1 MRRREF
7 IAGIGGTV
15 AAPVLWPVAA
25 RAQQDGRIRRI
36 GVLMGS
42 TEEQAE
48 SVVAAFEQ
56 GLHGY
61 GWMEGSNVRIDYRW
75 SAGNTDRIRAN
86 VAEILSLKPD
96 IVLINGAR
104 VLAAM
109 QEATRTVPLV
119 FVATIDPVAQGV
131 IASLARPG
139 GNATGFSTFEFSLI
153 GKMLEALKQIA
164 PHTAQAALFLHRDN
178 PESNFY
184 MKLLHTA
191 APSFAV
197 KPIAAPVGDRAEIE
211 RAIES
216 LARDPNSGFLAP
228 PDIFLTTHRELIV
241 QLATLHRLP
250 AVYSGPI
257 PVRQGGLVSYG
268 VDGDDLFRRAAGYID
283 RVLKG
288 AKPADLPVQA
298 PTKFQLVINLKT
310 AKALGFEVPP
320 TLLSIADEVIE

>member
-1 MRRREF
+1 MRRRDF
-7 IAGIGGTV
+7 IAGLG
-15 AAPVLWPVAA
+15 AAAWPLAA
-25 RAQQDGRIRRI
+25 RAQHGEHVRRV
-36 GVLMGS
+36 GVVMG
-42 TEEQAE
+42 TTAEQSGS
-48 SVVAAFEQ
+48 SVMAFEQ
-56 GLHGY
+56 GLRGY
-61 GWMEGSNVRIDYRW
+61 GWIEGRNVRIDYRW

-153 GKMLEALKQIA
+153 GKMLELLKQIA
-164 PHTAQAALFLHRDN
+164 PYTARVAFIFHPDN
-178 PESNFY
+178 PESIFF
-184 MKLLHTA
+184 MKLLETA

-197 KPIAAPVGDRAEIE
+197 NPIAAPVVDRAEIE

-216 LARDPNSGFLAP
+216 LARDPNGGFLVP
-228 PDIFLTTHRELIV
+228 PDIFLITHSELII

-250 AVYSGPI
+250 VVYPSPGW
-257 PVRQGGLVSYG
+257 VRQGGLVSYG
-268 VDGDDLFRRAAGYID
+268 TDGEDLFRRAAGYID
-283 RVLKG
+283 RILKG

-298 PTKFQLVINLKT
+298 PTKFQLVINVKT
-310 AKALGFEVPP
+310 AKALGLDVPVQLQ
-320 TLLSIADEVIE
+320 LLADEVIEQ